1 LTVRSKTGIFQMKL
15 SVSKTHGQ
23 IWSLNWSF
31 HMVSVSSTCRQL
43 CQWDLQHHSVFS
55 KPCLASGSLLCWLQ
69 CSIHTIS
76 LL

>member
-1 LTVRSKTGIFQMKL
+1 
-15 SVSKTHGQ
+15 
-23 IWSLNWSF
+23 
-31 HMVSVSSTCRQL
+31 MVSVSSTCRQL

-55 KPCLASGSLLCWLQ
+55 KPRLACGSLLCWLQ